1 MNVLDKN
8 GNLLSHGDIVK
19 IDPASD
25 SIKPLEF
32 EIEGFQIVENKGK
45 VSYMVCGKYG
55 DFPSD
60 FVEKVAKMDIIQNLL
75 DDLEKK

>member
-45 VSYMVCGKYG
+45 VSYMVCG
-55 DFPSD
+55 
-60 FVEKVAKMDIIQNLL
+60 N
-75 DDLEKK
+75 